1 MCALRGRQPGHLNVR
16 AVLCHFLPYKG
27 LHPLRRCAAIPAY
40 FAAGTICFQQTVPA
54 AKSETPILSARPSTE
69 NVGGLFCPIYPI
81 HPIKRRSCT
90 MPKQK
95 TIPELKAEIADNERQ
110 LRRSRYTLLPRA
122 LRSPSRRSRQ
132 AE

>member
-1 MCALRGRQPGHLNVR
+1 
-16 AVLCHFLPYKG
+16 
-27 LHPLRRCAAIPAY
+27 
-40 FAAGTICFQQTVPA
+40 
-54 AKSETPILSARPSTE
+54 
-69 NVGGLFCPIYPI
+69 
-81 HPIKRRSCT
+81 

-95 TIPELKAEIADNERQ
+95 TSPELKAEIADNERQ

>member
-1 MCALRGRQPGHLNVR
+1 MCALRGRQPGHLKVR
-16 AVLCHFLPYKG
+16 AVLRHFVPYKE
-27 LHPLRRCAAIPAY
+27 LRPLRRFCGYPCGLCGI
-40 FAAGTICFQQTVPA
+40 ICFQQTVPA

>member
-1 MCALRGRQPGHLNVR
+1 
-16 AVLCHFLPYKG
+16 
-27 LHPLRRCAAIPAY
+27 
-40 FAAGTICFQQTVPA
+40 
-54 AKSETPILSARPSTE
+54 
-69 NVGGLFCPIYPI
+69 
-81 HPIKRRSCT
+81 

-122 LRSPSRRSRQ
+122 LRNPSRRSRQ

>member
-1 MCALRGRQPGHLNVR
+1 
-16 AVLCHFLPYKG
+16 
-27 LHPLRRCAAIPAY
+27 
-40 FAAGTICFQQTVPA
+40 
-54 AKSETPILSARPSTE
+54 
-69 NVGGLFCPIYPI
+69 
-81 HPIKRRSCT
+81 

-132 AE
+132 AETQKLKAYTSIFSCDFSPSYSMNTVFL